1 MEPPYSE
8 TQRHT
13 RPDGEQAPCQHQLW
27 VREACVSAV
36 ICEQETSPGLCTP
49 DFDSLLS
56 SLKYLQIGN
65 SGSLHKHKQAQRT
78 KRNKLVFF

>member
-1 MEPPYSE
+1 MEPPTPKRSG
-8 TQRHT
+8 TA
-13 RPDGEQAPCQHQLW
+13 APRASKPLSAPA
-27 VREACVSAV
+27 VGTEACVSAV

-56 SLKYLQIGN
+56 SLRYLQIGN

-78 KRNKLVFF
+78 KRNKLFFS